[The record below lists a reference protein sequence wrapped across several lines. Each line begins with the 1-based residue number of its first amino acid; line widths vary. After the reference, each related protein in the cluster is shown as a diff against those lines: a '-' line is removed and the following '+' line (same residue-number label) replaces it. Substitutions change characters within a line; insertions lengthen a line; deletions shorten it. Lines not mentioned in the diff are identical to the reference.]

1 VSLARNALLWAS
13 KNRWIEGQ
21 FRRRS
26 FAKKAVSRF
35 MPGERPEDA
44 LREGKALAENGIPT
58 VVTALGENLEH
69 LDQAEQVKD
78 HYLDVL
84 AMIDDQGLETHISVK
99 LTQLGLDLNPVVT
112 MEHLRSLAA
121 AAALRRNTLWVDIE
135 ESHYVDKTLE
145 LYLAL
150 RSEFSNVGLCLQ
162 SYLFRAQEDLD
173 RVLAADGSVRLVKGA
188 YNEPPNVAFPKK
200 ADTDENFFLMARKLC
215 EHGAARAAAS
225 DSGNPWIRHGLG
237 THDLPLIRRIHEDAR
252 SAGWGSEGTEVQMLY
267 GIRSGEQ
274 RALVREGNR
283 VRVLISYGESWFP
296 WYVRRLAERPA
307 NLGFVVKTMFNR

>member
-1 VSLARNALLWAS
+1 MPLVRNALLWAS

-26 FAKKAVSRF
+26 FSRKAVSRF

-44 LREGKALAENGIPT
+44 LREAAALAEIGIPT
-58 VVTALGENLEH
+58 VVTALGENLNH

-84 AMIDDQGLETHISVK
+84 ALIDERGLETHISVK

-121 AAALRRNTLWVDIE
+121 AAALRRNVLWVDIE
-135 ESHYVDKTLE
+135 ESHYVDQTLD

-150 RSEFSNVGLCLQ
+150 RAEFANVGICLQ
-162 SYLFRAQEDLD
+162 SYLLRAGEDLE
-173 RVLAADGSVRLVKGA
+173 RVLEADGTVRLVKGA
-188 YNEPPNVAFPKK
+188 YNEPPDVAFARKQ
-200 ADTDENFFLMARKLC
+200 DTDENFFLMGRRLC
-215 EHGAARAAAS
+215 EHGAERAASA
-225 DSGNPWIRHGLG
+225 DPGTPWIRHGIA
-237 THDLPLIRRIHEDAR
+237 THDVPLIGRIDADAGE
-252 SAGWGSEGTEVQMLY
+252 AGWGVEGTEVQMLY
-267 GIRSGEQ
+267 GIRPGEQ
-274 RALVREGNR
+274 RALVESGRR

-307 NLGFVVKTMFNR
+307 NLGFVVKSMLGR

>member
-1 VSLARNALLWAS
+1 
-13 KNRWIEGQ
+13 
-21 FRRRS
+21 
-26 FAKKAVSRF
+26 

-44 LREGKALAENGIPT
+44 LREGKTLAEAGIPT

-69 LDQAEQVKD
+69 LDQAEQVKN

-84 AMIDDQGLETHISVK
+84 AMIDDRGLETHISVK
-99 LTQLGLDLNPVVT
+99 LTQLGLDLKPAVT
-112 MEHLRSLAA
+112 LEHLRSLAA

-162 SYLFRAQEDLD
+162 SYLFRAQDDLD

-188 YNEPPNVAFPKK
+188 YNEPPDVAFPKK
-200 ADTDENFFLMARKLC
+200 RDTDENFFLMARKLC

-225 DSGNPWIRHGLG
+225 GPENPWIRHGLG
-237 THDLPLIRRIHEDAR
+237 THDLGLIRRIHADAR
-252 SAGWGSEGTEVQMLY
+252 ASGWGADGTEVQMLY
-267 GIRSGEQ
+267 GIRSAEQ
-274 RALVREGNR
+274 RALVEDGSR

-307 NLGFVVKTMFNR
+307 NLGFVVKTMFSR